1 MKKQNYQ
8 PLELTIFQ
16 FAEDCIKTS
25 GEGIACDVRYWIDEE
40 DLFKGEVG

>member
-8 PLELTIFQ
+8 PLELTISQ

-25 GEGIACDVRYWIDEE
+25 GEGIASDVRYWIDEE